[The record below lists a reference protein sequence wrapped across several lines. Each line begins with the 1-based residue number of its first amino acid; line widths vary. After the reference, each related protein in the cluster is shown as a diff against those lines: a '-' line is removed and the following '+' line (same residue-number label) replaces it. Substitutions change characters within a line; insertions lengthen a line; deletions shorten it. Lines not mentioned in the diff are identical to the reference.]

1 MSIAK
6 ISSFASTNFIDG
18 LPSDPSDQNGN
29 NGSSKIAVPPPFG
42 SSFSP
47 HSNPVDHN
55 NLYQTSI
62 PNPPTIPT
70 IPENPDPL
78 KHEHYSEVAQHKQ
91 RDEHGHFIHSEN
103 STTPQTIPTSQTSP
117 NPSTPSNSTNPPSF
131 LPPIVE
137 INQTGDPTY
146 KKDPPA
152 FGFFI
157 TNPVTYFKAFLNKLI
172 KRQAITI
179 KIPVL
184 AIIVFMV
191 GIGGFGV
198 GFSSGMNWAF
208 ARLFP
213 NYSPLLHR
221 SITEQGIIQKSTN
234 GDIFLKADDKPK
246 TLWRLKSASANM
258 KLEDYID
265 QHVQIR
271 GNLDATP
278 NLIEVL
284 EVVSFE
290 STLK

>member
-1 MSIAK
+1 MD
-6 ISSFASTNFIDG
+6 N
-18 LPSDPSDQNGN
+18 LPGNPSDQNGN
-29 NGSSKIAVPPPFG
+29 NGNSNYSVPPPFG
-42 SSFSP
+42 SDFNPHQTPAASP
-47 HSNPVDHN
+47 S
-55 NLYQTSI
+55 QTTI
-62 PNPPTIPT
+62 PNPP
-70 IPENPDPL
+70 EESDYL
-78 KHEHYSEVAQHKQ
+78 KHEHYSEVAQHKL
-91 RDEHGHFIHSEN
+91 RDEHGHFIHSD
-103 STTPQTIPTSQTSP
+103 TLTSQTSP
-117 NPSTPSNSTNPPSF
+117 NTPTPPNPPDSPNSPHPLASPTGGSF

-221 SITEQGIIQKSTN
+221 SITEQGIIQKSNT
-234 GDIFLKADDKPK
+234 GDIILKADDKK
-246 TLWRLKSASANM
+246 STIWILKSATANVN
-258 KLEDYID
+258 LEDYIN

-278 NLIEVL
+278 NLIEVS
-284 EVVSFE
+284 EVISFNK
-290 STLK
+290 TTP